1 MKSIILMSL
10 ILLNTLNSFSQ
21 DSIIEYYNEIA
32 GRSEYGDTNAKFYK
46 WKGDVKIFFD
56 FENSYSLKEYT
67 KPIIKDLNDLIVPI
81 NILIVNNKS
90 DANVFLYFCDFSEFK
105 KKFYVSVNGNFLGF
119 VCSTKYQSRIYN
131 SYIFINEKLSGI
143 ELKSVLREEI
153 TQSLGFSNDSWKYPN
168 SIFYQGGNNENKFSE
183 LDKAIIK
190 HHYNSKK

>member
-1 MKSIILMSL
+1 MKTIIT
-10 ILLNTLNSFSQ
+10 ILFIFISFVSFSQ
-21 DSIIEYYNEIA
+21 DSIVEYYNEIA
-32 GRSEYGDTNAKFYK
+32 GKSEYGDSNNAFYK

-56 FENSYSLKEYT
+56 FDNSDSLKEYT
-67 KPIIKDLNDLIVPI
+67 KPIIKELNELIDPI
-81 NILIVNNKS
+81 NILIVDNKK

-105 KKFYVSVNGNFLGF
+105 KKCYITVNGNFLGF

-153 TQSLGFSNDSWKYPN
+153 TQSLGFSNDSWKYSN

-183 LDKAIIK
+183 LDKEIIK
-190 HHYNSKK
+190 LHYNN

>member
-1 MKSIILMSL
+1 MKTIITTLF
-10 ILLNTLNSFSQ
+10 ILFSFISFSQ
-21 DSIIEYYNEIA
+21 DSIVEYYNEIA
-32 GRSEYGDTNAKFYK
+32 GKSEYDDYNNTFYK

-56 FENSYSLKEYT
+56 FENSDSLKEYT
-67 KPIIKDLNDLIVPI
+67 KPIIKDLNDLIDPI
-81 NILIVNNKS
+81 NILIVDNKS

-105 KKFYVSVNGNFLGF
+105 KKCFVNVNGNFLGF

-183 LDKAIIK
+183 LDKEIIK
-190 HHYNSKK
+190 LHYNN